1 VKPDSSEESRCNT
14 TAALVQLMKAPLFKE
29 GARRRQ
35 QQQKSRFH
43 VSISVKV
50 RSLRQMGIADAYL
63 VIWGYILGPEISVTC
78 SISNTLGIR
87 GEGDASRPITR
98 GARLVSLRQFL
109 GGFFRTLEC
118 IWMSFE
124 RK

>member
-1 VKPDSSEESRCNT
+1 
-14 TAALVQLMKAPLFKE
+14 
-29 GARRRQ
+29 
-35 QQQKSRFH
+35 
-43 VSISVKV
+43 
-50 RSLRQMGIADAYL
+50 MGITDAYL
-63 VIWGYILGPEISVTC
+63 GIWGYILGPEISVTC

-118 IWMSFE
+118 IWISFE